1 MDNATITSVSK
12 KIYAKFPEVRGAK
25 PKVTDY
31 AEGQFLIIYQGTAMS
46 SNGKPIPRT
55 VRAVVDESG
64 KIIKTTTSR

>member
-1 MDNATITSVSK
+1 MDNTTVSTISK

-25 PKVTDY
+25 PKVTEY
-31 AEGQFLIIYQGTAMS
+31 GENQYLIIYSGMVMS

>member
-1 MDNATITSVSK
+1 MDNTTLSSVSK
-12 KIYAKFPEVRGAK
+12 KIYAKFPEVRNAK
-25 PKVTDY
+25 PKVTEY
-31 AEGQFLIIYQGTAMS
+31 GENQYLIIYQGMAMS

>member
-1 MDNATITSVSK
+1 MDNTTLTAVNK

-31 AEGQFLIIYQGTAMS
+31 AEKQYLIIYSGMALS